1 MLVHAMAAVPRLAR
15 KGRTV
20 PQAASGTLYR
30 GREGMWTWVAHR
42 ISGVL
47 IFLFLFAHVL
57 DTALV
62 RVSPDAYNSIMT
74 TYKTP
79 IVGLGELGL
88 VAAVIFHALNGIRII
103 LVDFWSR
110 GPARA
115 APDELG
121 RPRPLRDPVRAVR
134 DPAPDPRLR
143 LRGPEMTTPVST
155 SSTDRGRLVTEL
167 TTRSP
172 YQRTSRARGNFELW
186 SWLFMRGSGV
196 VLLVLVFGH
205 LFVNLMLGQGIKSID
220 FAFVAGKWASPF
232 WQTWD
237 LLMLWLAEIH
247 GVNGVRTIIND
258 YTEKDSTRLIL
269 KTLLAVSAILVLVLG
284 TLVIFTFDPCIDPAS
299 TLSQCKAQ

>member
-1 MLVHAMAAVPRLAR
+1 
-15 KGRTV
+15 
-20 PQAASGTLYR
+20 
-30 GREGMWTWVAHR
+30 
-42 ISGVL
+42 
-47 IFLFLFAHVL
+47 
-57 DTALV
+57 
-62 RVSPDAYNSIMT
+62 
-74 TYKTP
+74 
-79 IVGLGELGL
+79 
-88 VAAVIFHALNGIRII
+88 
-103 LVDFWSR
+103 
-110 GPARA
+110 
-115 APDELG
+115 
-121 RPRPLRDPVRAVR
+121 
-134 DPAPDPRLR
+134 
-143 LRGPEMTTPVST
+143 MTTPVST
-155 SSTDRGRLVTEL
+155 SSTDRGSLVTEL

-269 KTLLAVSAILVLVLG
+269 KTLLAASAILVLVLG